1 MCLTSPGS
9 LGENVEGY
17 LLAEENLAVSKVFFH
32 ETVMFRDLA
41 PRRTR
46 PPADP
51 PPRRT
56 RPPGRPAPPAEPS
69 PGRSRRL
76 PAINPHSPPEPAAG
90 RSRRPALK
98 TGP

>member
-9 LGENVEGY
+9 SGENVEVY

-41 PRRTR
+41 PRPTR

-51 PPRRT
+51 S
-56 RPPGRPAPPAEPS
+56 PGRPVAWPQPS
-69 PGRSRRL
+69 PGRSHRL
-76 PAINPHSPPEPAAG
+76 AAAVAWPQPSPARDQPAQPPEPAAG
-90 RSRRPALK
+90 RSRRP
-98 TGP
+98 